1 MQEGIMGFATTQIH
15 EACNEIKMGQ
25 KLSNMQLISFSKK
38 RLVNQDIYNEIVF
51 SHFGQSHV
59 THNNLKFKILTWVL

>member
-15 EACNEIKMGQ
+15 QACNEIKMGQ
-25 KLSNMQLISFSKK
+25 KLTNMQFICFCKK
-38 RLVNQDIYNEIVF
+38 GLVNQDIYNEIVF

-59 THNNLKFKILTWVL
+59 TQINLKFKILTWVL